1 MNSKS
6 LLSIQAL
13 IGDSIMSGCGL
24 WTVETGGDLN
34 TFYDDSSL
42 EINSLSRY

>member
-13 IGDSIMSGCGL
+13 IGDSIMSGSGL
-24 WTVETGGDLN
+24 WRPETGRDLV

-42 EINSLSRY
+42 EINSLSRH